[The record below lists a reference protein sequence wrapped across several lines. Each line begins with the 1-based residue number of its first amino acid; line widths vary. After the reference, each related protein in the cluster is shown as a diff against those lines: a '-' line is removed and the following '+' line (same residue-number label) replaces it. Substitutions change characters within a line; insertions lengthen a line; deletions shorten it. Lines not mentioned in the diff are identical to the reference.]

1 MLKRKSK
8 VHPFSVQVPWSPAQ
22 HALVIQA
29 GKLDEAAL
37 ALSAEP
43 AAQAFLLPLVRR
55 ATRRVGFVA
64 FPRRPGAHARAR
76 TWVLFYLAIFRTL
89 LLNGALF
96 IPRLIFWLVSKLI
109 VRHTFSVL
117 RQIVMGLAFGLDTA
131 NLKNAK
137 VFVEETLVL
146 KGGARSIHTW
156 DVRRLLAQAEAHGL
170 ARSWS
175 DDFECD
181 PGASGGS
188 GQGIDGGR
196 VRVRDGSR
204 RKTSSELGGCGSG
217 NSDATIEP
225 NLEHLATDLEGGR
238 ESGHHEDLVRPD
250 DAPGKTPWLAKNG
263 SQSEN
268 LSLGAE
274 WMSESSSYSFLWDD
288 DELRTRSDASF
299 MFNKLKT
306 RLSKMEHSPRLSEA
320 EFARELRC
328 ICCVVEARF
337 WEIRNQWQLTH
348 ATYYRNQEIVEAIV
362 RFLEGLEVPTEAKK

>member
-1 MLKRKSK
+1 
-8 VHPFSVQVPWSPAQ
+8 VHPSSVQVPWSPAQ

-76 TWVLFYLAIFRTL
+76 TWVLYYLAIFRTL

-96 IPRLIFWLVSKLI
+96 IPRLIFWLVSKLV

-146 KGGARSIHTW
+146 RGGARSIHTW

-170 ARSWS
+170 PRSWS
-175 DDFECD
+175 DDFDCD
-181 PGASGGS
+181 PGAGGVF
-188 GQGIDGGR
+188 GRGGTEGVR
-196 VRVRDGSR
+196 VRVLDGSR
-204 RKTSSELGGCGSG
+204 RRTSPELSGCE
-217 NSDATIEP
+217 NAINEP
-225 NLEHLATDLEGGR
+225 NSEHRPSFADLEGGR

-250 DAPGKTPWLAKNG
+250 DTPGKTPWLAKNE
-263 SQSEN
+263 SQSVN
-268 LSLGAE
+268 LSLGAD

-306 RLSKMEHSPRLSEA
+306 RLSKIEHSPRLSEA

-362 RFLEGLEVPTEAKK
+362 RFLEGLEVPFEAKK